1 MDQDRLTRR
10 RFVVSAIALAG
21 SPGLFSLSR
30 AWAEAPGDEGA
41 IVDMAAMARQLFP
54 HEFLPDSAYA
64 NLLAGLAADEGFAK
78 ILDEAAA
85 ALEAASGGSWQKLDD
100 ADQVETMRAIEGESF
115 FTAITGAVRYGIYHG
130 KDFWEHVGY
139 PGPSKQ
145 FGGHLDRGAGEID
158 WLPEDPS

>member
-1 MDQDRLTRR
+1 MDQGRLTRR

-30 AWAEAPGDEGA
+30 AWAEAPGDDGA
-41 IVDMAAMARQLFP
+41 IADIAGMARQLFP

-64 NLLAGLAADEGFAK
+64 DLLAGLAADEGLAK

-85 ALEAASGGSWQKLDD
+85 ALDAASGGSWQELDG
-100 ADQVETMRAIEGESF
+100 ADQVEVMRSIEGESF
-115 FTAITGAVRYGIYHG
+115 FVTITGAVRFGIYHG

-145 FGGHLDRGAGEID
+145 FGGHLDRGAGEAD
-158 WLPEDPS
+158 WLPGDSS